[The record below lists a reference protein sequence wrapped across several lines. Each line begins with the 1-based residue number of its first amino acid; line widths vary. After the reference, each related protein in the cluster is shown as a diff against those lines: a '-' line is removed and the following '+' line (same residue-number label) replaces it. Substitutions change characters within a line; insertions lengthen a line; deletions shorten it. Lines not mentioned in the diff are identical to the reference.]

1 LFVALAVVTLRRIW
15 SQVCRRHKSG
25 RFLAAASLG
34 CWFVA
39 LSAGRLMAYVIE
51 FVS

>member
-1 LFVALAVVTLRRIW
+1 VRQRVFRGGQR
-15 SQVCRRHKSG
+15 G
-25 RFLAAASLG
+25 RLLAAASLG

-39 LSAGRLMAYVIE
+39 LSAGRLMAYVSE